1 MKLIKLLM
9 GLFLCVS
16 SAAFASKNHDVNPMQ
31 GGKVTTTKDIDIEF
45 VLKKEDMKVFLRDHG
60 KPVDIKGGTAK
71 VTLLKSG
78 ASKEYELKNAS
89 DYFQYSGDLGVVAG
103 TKAIVVVRI
112 KEKVFSVRYAFD

>member
-1 MKLIKLLM
+1 M

-16 SAAFASKNHDVNPMQ
+16 FAAFAAKNHDVTPMQ

-45 VLKKEDMKVFLRDHG
+45 VLKKDDMRVYLRDHG
-60 KPVDIKGGTAK
+60 KSLDIKGGAAK
-71 VTLLKSG
+71 VTLLKGG

-89 DYFQYSGDLGVVAG
+89 DYFQYAGDLGEIAG